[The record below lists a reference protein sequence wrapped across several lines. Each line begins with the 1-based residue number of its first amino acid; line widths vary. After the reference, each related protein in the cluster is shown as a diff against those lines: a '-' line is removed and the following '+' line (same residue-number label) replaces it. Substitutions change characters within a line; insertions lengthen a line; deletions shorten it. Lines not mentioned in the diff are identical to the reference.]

1 MEPHG
6 LPLVGTCSPREESDR
21 RGVEATSRLTGCA
34 PQRASFPWGCW
45 PRGAVRHGATC
56 GKSLLSEGAS
66 YSSIFYWIVC
76 LQFSSVA
83 QSCLT
88 LCDPMDCS
96 TPGFPVHQQLPE
108 LAQTHSIESVMPSSH
123 LVLSSPAPPAFN
135 LSQHQGLFQYVSSS
149 HQVAKVLEL
158 WCKSF
163 K

>member
-6 LPLVGTCSPREESDR
+6 LPLVGTRSPREESDR

-83 QSCLT
+83 QSCPT
-88 LCDPMDCS
+88 LCDPMDCQAS
-96 TPGFPVHQQLPE
+96 LSIANSGSPPKPM
-108 LAQTHSIESVMPSSH
+108 SIESVMPSNH
-123 LVLSSPAPPAFN
+123 LILCHPLLLPPSVFPSIKVFSN
-135 LSQHQGLFQYVSSS
+135 VSSS
-149 HQVAKVLEL
+149 HQVAKVSEFQLQH
-158 WCKSF
+158 
-163 K
+163 

>member
-83 QSCLT
+83 QSCPT
-88 LCDPMDCS
+88 LCDPMDCQAS
-96 TPGFPVHQQLPE
+96 LSIANSGSPPKPM
-108 LAQTHSIESVMPSSH
+108 SIESGDAIQPSYPLLSPS
-123 LVLSSPAPPAFN
+123 LPSIFLSIRIFSNKSVLHIRWPK
-135 LSQHQGLFQYVSSS
+135 Y
-149 HQVAKVLEL
+149 
-158 WCKSF
+158 
-163 K
+163 